1 MMIEINAQV
10 ILEKIE
16 KSDSEWLYNQF
27 SDYFQEISS
36 YHELER
42 LLKSYNTIR
51 HKNILYKHI
60 QLNYKEEYIWL
71 DVKQTSGISVTLNK
85 YHEIIGFVLMPIN
98 LANRQKETKLRY
110 TIPALNSWFV
120 YAGGE
125 NELLNHHYSYKN
137 QSHAL
142 DLIFVKDH
150 LTYQG
155 NPNSCESY
163 YSYDQS
169 VIAPANGV
177 VIDIV
182 DGIPDA
188 SPGENNMKH
197 PEGNYIIIKH
207 TSKEY
212 SMIAHLKPDTF
223 KVNVGDY
230 IRRGQL
236 IARVGNSGNTMEP
249 HIHFQ
254 IMNQSN
260 PQFAKTYKIRLLDN
274 VLPEK
279 GDMVSYSGDSIIIEN
294 QFDLA
299 TRCKQ
304 LSSNIRHIFKN

>member
-1 MMIEINAQV
+1 M
-10 ILEKIE
+10 
-16 KSDSEWLYNQF
+16 
-27 SDYFQEISS
+27 
-36 YHELER
+36 
-42 LLKSYNTIR
+42 
-51 HKNILYKHI
+51 
-60 QLNYKEEYIWL
+60 
-71 DVKQTSGISVTLNK
+71 
-85 YHEIIGFVLMPIN
+85 
-98 LANRQKETKLRY
+98 
-110 TIPALNSWFV
+110 
-120 YAGGE
+120 
-125 NELLNHHYSYKN
+125 
-137 QSHAL
+137 
-142 DLIFVKDH
+142 KDH

-163 YSYDQS
+163 YSYGQS

-188 SPGENNMKH
+188 PPGENNMKH

-223 KVNVGDY
+223 EVNVGDY

-299 TRCKQ
+299 RRCKQ